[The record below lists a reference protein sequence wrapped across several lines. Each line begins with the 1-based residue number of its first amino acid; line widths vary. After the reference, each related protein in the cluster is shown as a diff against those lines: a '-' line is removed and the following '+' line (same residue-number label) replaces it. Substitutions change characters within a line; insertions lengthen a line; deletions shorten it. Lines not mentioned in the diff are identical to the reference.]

1 MASWGPK
8 LYQDD
13 IANDIKN
20 YYIDQLKLGKTN
32 IEVTNEL
39 IDRYQEEISDIDDA
53 SVFWFVLADL
63 QWDLGN
69 LLPNVKESA
78 LKFLSEGS
86 NLRRWQEENQK
97 EAKIRKKILE
107 DLEQKLKSPMPFEI
121 KISEH
126 KLYKC
131 EWRIGDVYAFKLE
144 SDYSKEKGLS
154 DYFLLIQKVDEY
166 IWHPG
171 HIIPV
176 VYWRIIDH
184 FPLSKKDV
192 ENSVY
197 IINSIYDGATYRR
210 KMVSTSKRIIPKKLI
225 FIGSFPYLKLPDNE
239 LIREDKISISSCH
252 WNLFE
257 ENAINDYLMFN
268 SK

>member
-20 YYIDQLKLGKTN
+20 YYIDLLKLGKTN
-32 IEVTNEL
+32 IEVTNKL
-39 IDRYQEEISDIDDA
+39 IDRYQEEISDVDDA

-107 DLEQKLKSPMPFEI
+107 DLEQKLNSPMP
-121 KISEH
+121 
-126 KLYKC
+126 
-131 EWRIGDVYAFKLE
+131 
-144 SDYSKEKGLS
+144 
-154 DYFLLIQKVDEY
+154 
-166 IWHPG
+166 
-171 HIIPV
+171 
-176 VYWRIIDH
+176 
-184 FPLSKKDV
+184 
-192 ENSVY
+192 
-197 IINSIYDGATYRR
+197 
-210 KMVSTSKRIIPKKLI
+210 
-225 FIGSFPYLKLPDNE
+225 
-239 LIREDKISISSCH
+239 
-252 WNLFE
+252 
-257 ENAINDYLMFN
+257 
-268 SK
+268 